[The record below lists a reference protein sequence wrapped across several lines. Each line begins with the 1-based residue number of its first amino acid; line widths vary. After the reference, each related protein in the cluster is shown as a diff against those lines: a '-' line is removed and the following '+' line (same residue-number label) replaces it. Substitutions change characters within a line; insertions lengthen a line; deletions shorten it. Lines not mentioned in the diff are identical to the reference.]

1 MFNMITIKYVNN
13 IAVAFCF
20 EAIRLSL
27 QAVCIISAKG
37 YLNEPK
43 VLSEQITES
52 FIVILSFVVKEI

>member
-27 QAVCIISAKG
+27 QKACNDVTAA
-37 YLNEPK
+37 L
-43 VLSEQITES
+43 
-52 FIVILSFVVKEI
+52 